1 MEIVS
6 LKYDFSFKHLML
18 NEKVRK
24 YFISDVLG
32 IPVEEIRSVRLSN
45 PFLWKRYRKQKQ
57 GILDILVELNDDSRV
72 NIELQIKMLAYWDRR
87 SLFYLSKMYTENLLS
102 GEKYQKLKRCIC
114 ISIFDFRV
122 DDSPEYHQVYSL
134 RNEEGKEFSD
144 RFEVHVIELG
154 KELDGRSA
162 LDDWIRL
169 FNVRQKEELNMLQTK
184 NPGVL
189 EAIEEVRRMSLGKGL
204 RALYEAHLKEVRD
217 RWAREDYV
225 RMEGE
230 EKGRAEGRAEGKAE
244 GEALGDLKRS
254 RQDILE
260 LLEELG
266 SVPEDIRACISSE
279 TDTDTLRTWLK
290 AAARADSLDAFRK
303 KCLPV

>member
-32 IPVEEIRSVRLSN
+32 IPVEEIRSARLSN

-57 GILDILVELNDDSRV
+57 GILDILVELNDDSKV

-122 DDSPEYHQVYSL
+122 DDSPEYHQVYRL

-169 FNVRQKEELNMLQTK
+169 FNVKQKEELNMLQTK

-204 RALYEAHLKEVRD
+204 WALYEAHLKEVRD

-230 EKGRAEGRAEGKAE
+230 EKGRAEG
-244 GEALGDLKRS
+244 EALGNLKRS
-254 RQDILE
+254 RQVIFE
-260 LLEELG
+260 LLEEHG
-266 SVPEDIRACISSE
+266 NIPEDIRVHIEAE
-279 TDTDTLRTWLK
+279 ADMEKLREWHK
-290 AAARADSLDAFRK
+290 AAARADTLEAFRK
-303 KCLPV
+303 ACGPYS